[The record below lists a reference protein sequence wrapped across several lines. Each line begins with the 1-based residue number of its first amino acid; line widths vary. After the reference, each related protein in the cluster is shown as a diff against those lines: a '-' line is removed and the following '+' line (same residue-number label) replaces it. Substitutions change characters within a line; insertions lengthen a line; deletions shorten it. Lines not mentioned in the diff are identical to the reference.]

1 VSKFG
6 KRIDGP
12 ADRRWLKRKRVGVPA
27 LAMFDDRF
35 SGTLIQDLSM
45 TGAQLRGL
53 DLPEPSTRLAL
64 QVGDRSLTGEIM
76 WAAGDKR
83 GMRLDFA
90 RK

>member
-6 KRIDGP
+6 KRIDRP

-27 LAMFDDRF
+27 LVILDDRF

-45 TGAQLRGL
+45 TGAQLRGR
-53 DLPEPSTRLAL
+53 DLPGPSARIAL
-64 QVGDRSLTGEIM
+64 RVGERSLSGEIV